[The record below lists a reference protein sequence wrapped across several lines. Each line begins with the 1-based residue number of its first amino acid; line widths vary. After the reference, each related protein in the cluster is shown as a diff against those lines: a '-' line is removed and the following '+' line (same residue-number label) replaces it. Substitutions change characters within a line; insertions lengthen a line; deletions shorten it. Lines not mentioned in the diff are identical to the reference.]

1 MKHRGNAGTAS
12 SSGWTCPTCE
22 RRFARAKQWHSCKP
36 QSIDS
41 HFRGKDPTLKKLFDL
56 LIGKLQKNGPL
67 RVDAVKTS
75 INLISRHHFGG
86 VNVRRDYLRVG
97 FLAREEIKSPR
108 VVHKQVVGPNRIG
121 HSVVVRSASDID
133 AELIGWLSA
142 AQALESGERPANT
155 YQSSPR
161 QRRRSPV
168 RSSP

>member
-1 MKHRGNAGTAS
+1 MKHRRNAGTAS

-41 HFRGKDPTLKKLFDL
+41 HFRGKDPTLKNLFDL

-97 FLAREEIKSPR
+97 FLAREEIKNPR
-108 VVHKQVVGPNRIG
+108 VVHKQVIGSNRVA

-133 AELIGWLSA
+133 AELIGWLA
-142 AQALESGERPANT
+142 RAQALQSGERPANKT
-155 YQSSPR
+155 LQPASR
-161 QRRRSPV
+161 ARR
-168 RSSP
+168 